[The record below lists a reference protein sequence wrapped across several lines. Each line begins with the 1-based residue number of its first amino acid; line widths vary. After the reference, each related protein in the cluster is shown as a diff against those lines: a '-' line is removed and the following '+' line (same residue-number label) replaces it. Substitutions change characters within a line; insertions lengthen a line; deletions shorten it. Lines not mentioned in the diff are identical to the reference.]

1 MKKPLKITGVVLISI
16 LAVTALAIGGYKV
29 MKQIEH
35 NEMMKIVKSEKAN
48 KEYKELLKNLD
59 GEAFSENGIIQSYK
73 VVDSLTE
80 RNPMGGIFVT
90 LYINNDKELNVTY
103 SLNKDSSTGEYLPGS
118 SSISEK
124 LSKLL
129 KGKRK
134 ND

>member
-1 MKKPLKITGVVLISI
+1 M
-16 LAVTALAIGGYKV
+16 
-29 MKQIEH
+29 
-35 NEMMKIVKSEKAN
+35 
-48 KEYKELLKNLD
+48 LKNLD